1 MMTRLLATLTL
12 AASAFALGSCAATGG
27 QANADAL
34 TPEQLALLERN
45 LGGKEAGEPIRCLP
59 AGGRD
64 LQTIRVSDDILLYR
78 QSGRVVYRN
87 DLRGGCPGL
96 ASDRDVMVFRVHGTS
111 SCRGDIFT
119 LVDRT
124 SGIRGG
130 ACVLGDF
137 TPYRTPRGAD

>member
-1 MMTRLLATLTL
+1 MSRLSATLTIAGAAL
-12 AASAFALGSCAATGG
+12 ALSSCAMSGG

-34 TPEQLALLERN
+34 TPEQLAVLDRN
-45 LGGKEAGEPIRCLP
+45 LGGKEAGEPISCLP
-59 AGGRD
+59 ASGRD
-64 LQTIRVSDDILLYR
+64 FQTIRVSDNILLYR

-96 ASDRDVMVFRVHGTS
+96 ASDRDVLVFRNTGTS

-130 ACVLGDF
+130 ACVLGEF

>member
-1 MMTRLLATLTL
+1 MNRLLATFTL
-12 AASAFALGSCAATGG
+12 SAAALALGSCAASGS

-34 TPEQLALLERN
+34 TPEQLALLEEN
-45 LGGKEAGEPIRCLP
+45 LGGKEAGEPVRCLP
-59 AGGRD
+59 ASAAG
-64 LQTIRVSDDILLYR
+64 LQTIRVSDNILLYR

-96 ASDRDVMVFRVHGTS
+96 SRDDDILVFRVHGSTA
-111 SCRGDIFT
+111 CRGDIFT

-137 TPYRTPRGAD
+137 TPYRAPRDGG

>member
-1 MMTRLLATLTL
+1 MTRLFLTLTL
-12 AASAFALGSCAATGG
+12 ATATLALGSCAAGIDTA
-27 QANADAL
+27 QPREL
-34 TPEQLALLERN
+34 TPDQLALLDRN
-45 LGGKEAGEPIRCLP
+45 LGGKEAGAPIRCLP
-59 AGGRD
+59 AGSRNFD
-64 LQTIRVSDDILLYR
+64 TIRVSDDILLYR

-96 ASDRDVMVFRVHGTS
+96 ARDNDILVFRNVGGIT
-111 SCRGDIFT
+111 CRGDIFT

-137 TPYRTPRGAD
+137 VPYRAPRD